1 MNDIQKFISDYC
13 WDRLNKL
20 ELSGEYVDRLQEEL
34 NTLFKLNM
42 EEYLLIVFDYCK
54 FCRDK
59 NIATGYGRG
68 SSVGS
73 LVVWLL
79 EVTKVDPI
87 KHGLSFTRFIGG
99 HKPDIDLDV
108 DGGRREELISY
119 LYRKYKGHIWRV
131 YTIDK
136 NGRKRLNPVSYC
148 IDRHNVYEPEEVS
161 GEMAILQSESIPKY
175 DILTSS
181 IVGKYQKIIDEHN
194 VKINFN
200 DADVWKSIWQSTEGL
215 FQLDADYS
223 SACIKQVKP
232 ESIEE
237 LSDGL
242 AIIRSEHKNEYLKR
256 RNGQK
261 MILKTPLWKYTAK
274 TYGIVVYQEQFID
287 IMKQYV
293 TGESAYRLMKDKNHK
308 YLKDV
313 QKIAKDNN
321 IKELV
326 DIYMDTAKYSFN
338 KSHGIAYAYIIYIG
352 AYLRYY
358 YKDEFFKQEEKKEE
372 AVVDRRWKE
381 VKNTSNFNSRFV
393 NDELVFGFDVLVDA
407 DTYQK
412 IKSITKKD
420 ILIKLKSLPE
430 KVAVKLLAMGVYE
443 DVLCLNNIDCVNCYY
458 DFCGINKRLEY
469 FDKDG
474 EYLKQYER
482 SYKTI

>member
-13 WDRLNKL
+13 YDRLNKL
-20 ELSGEYVDRLQEEL
+20 ELSGEYVDRLQDEL

-59 NIATGYGRG
+59 KIATGYGRG

-79 EVTKVDPI
+79 GITKVDPI
-87 KHGLSFTRFIGG
+87 KYNLSFTRFIGG

-108 DGGRREELISY
+108 DADRREELISY

-136 NGRKRLNPVSYC
+136 NGKKRLNPVSYC
-148 IDRHNVYEPEEVS
+148 IDRHNTYEAEEVS

-175 DILTSS
+175 DILSSS

-194 VKINFN
+194 IKINFN
-200 DADVWKSIWQSTEGL
+200 DTDVWKSIWQSAKGL
-215 FQLDADYS
+215 FQIDTDYS

-232 ESIEE
+232 CSIEE
-237 LSDGL
+237 LSDSL
-242 AIIRSEHKNEYLKR
+242 AIIRSKHKDTYIKR
-256 RNGQK
+256 KNGQK
-261 MILKTPLWKYTAK
+261 ILSKGPLWNYTAK
-274 TYGIVVYQEQFID
+274 TYGIVVYQEQFIQ
-287 IMKQYV
+287 IMEQYV
-293 TGESAYRLMKDKNHK
+293 TGESAYRLMKDKDHK
-308 YLKDV
+308 YLENV
-313 QKIAKDNN
+313 EKIAKDNN
-321 IKELV
+321 IKDLI
-326 DIYMDTAKYSFN
+326 DIYLDTTSYSYN
-338 KSHGIAYAYIIYIG
+338 KSHGIAYAYMIYIG

-358 YKDEFFKQEEKKEE
+358 FKDEFFKVEEKEE
-372 AVVDRRWKE
+372 KVINRRWKE
-381 VKNTSNFNSRFV
+381 VKSTSNYNSVFV
-393 NDELVFGFDVLVDA
+393 DDELIFGFDILVDKE
-407 DTYQK
+407 TYQK

-430 KVAVKLLAMGVYE
+430 KIAVKLLAMGVYE
-443 DVLCLNNIDCVNCYY
+443 DILYLNNVDCVNCYY

-469 FDKDG
+469 FDKQG
-474 EYLKQYER
+474 EYLKYYER
-482 SYKTI
+482 SNKTV

>member
-20 ELSGEYVDRLQEEL
+20 ELSGEYVDRLQDEL

-59 NIATGYGRG
+59 KIATGYGRG

-79 EVTKVDPI
+79 GITKVDPI
-87 KHGLSFTRFIGG
+87 KYNLSFTRFIGG

-108 DGGRREELISY
+108 DGDRREELVSY

-136 NGRKRLNPVSYC
+136 NGKKRLNPVSYC
-148 IDRHNVYEPEEVS
+148 IDRHNIYEAEEVS
-161 GEMAILQSESIPKY
+161 GEMAILQSENIPKY

-181 IVGKYQKIIDEHN
+181 VVGKYQKIIDKYN
-194 VKINFN
+194 IKINFN
-200 DADVWKSIWQSTEGL
+200 DTDVWKSIWQSAKGL
-215 FQLDADYS
+215 FQLDTDYS

-232 ESIEE
+232 ENIEE

-261 MILKTPLWKYTAK
+261 MILKTPLWNYTAK

-293 TGESAYRLMKDKNHK
+293 TGESAYRLMKDKDHK
-308 YLKDV
+308 HLKDIE
-313 QKIAKDNN
+313 KIAKDNN

-326 DIYMDTAKYSFN
+326 DVYLDTTKYSFN
-338 KSHGIAYAYIIYIG
+338 KSHGIAYAYMIYIG

-358 YKDEFFKQEEKKEE
+358 YKDEFFKQEEKKEI
-372 AVVDRRWKE
+372 VIDRKWKE
-381 VKNTSNFNSRFV
+381 VKNTSNFNSVFV

-443 DVLCLNNIDCVNCYY
+443 DILCLNNVDCVNCYY

-482 SYKTI
+482 SYKTV

>member
-13 WDRLNKL
+13 WNRLNKL
-20 ELSGEYVDRLQEEL
+20 ELSGEYVDRLQDEL

-59 NIATGYGRG
+59 KIATGYGRG

-79 EVTKVDPI
+79 EITKVDPI
-87 KHGLSFTRFIGG
+87 KYNLSFTRFIGG

-108 DGGRREELISY
+108 DGDRREELISY

-136 NGRKRLNPVSYC
+136 NGKKRLNPVSYC
-148 IDRHNVYEPEEVS
+148 IDRYNIYEAEEVS

-181 IVGKYQKIIDEHN
+181 VVGKYQKIIDKYN

-200 DADVWKSIWQSTEGL
+200 DIDVWKSIWQSAKGL
-215 FQLDADYS
+215 FQLDTDYS

-232 ESIEE
+232 EGIEE

-261 MILKTPLWKYTAK
+261 MILKTPLWEYTAK

-293 TGESAYRLMKDKNHK
+293 TGESAYRLMKDKDHK
-308 YLKDV
+308 YLKDIEA
-313 QKIAKDNN
+313 IAKENN
-321 IKELV
+321 IKKLI
-326 DIYMDTAKYSFN
+326 DIYLDTTAYSYN
-338 KSHGIAYAYIIYIG
+338 KSHGIAYAYMIYIG

-358 YKDEFFKQEEKKEE
+358 YKDEFFKVEEKEE
-372 AVVDRRWKE
+372 KVIDRRWKE

-393 NDELVFGFDVLVDA
+393 NDELIFGFDILVDK
-407 DTYQK
+407 DTYQR

-443 DVLCLNNIDCVNCYY
+443 DILCLNNVDCVNCYY

-469 FDKDG
+469 FDKNG

-482 SYKTI
+482 IYKTV